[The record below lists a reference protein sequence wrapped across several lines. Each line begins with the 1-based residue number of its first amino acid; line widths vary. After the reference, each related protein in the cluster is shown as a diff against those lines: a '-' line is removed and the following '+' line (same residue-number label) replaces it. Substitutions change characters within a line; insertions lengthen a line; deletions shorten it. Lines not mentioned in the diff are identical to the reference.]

1 MSAVTRRR
9 VGVAIT
15 GVVTIFLLFDAVLHV
30 ANVEVVRTSMADL
43 GYRDNLAPVLGVF
56 ELCCIGLYVW
66 RRTEL
71 LGAVLLTGYLGGAI
85 ASNLRVDKPLL
96 STVLFPVYVAAAAW
110 GGLYLR
116 DVSLRLPSSADPE
129 PLLLVRAWL
138 LRRCQRDKQRGTEHG
153 QF

>member
-1 MSAVTRRR
+1 MSAVTGRR
-9 VGVAIT
+9 VGIALT

-43 GYRDNLAPVLGVF
+43 GFRANLAPVLGII

-85 ASNLRVDKPLL
+85 ASNLRVEKPLL

-116 DVSLRLPSSADPE
+116 DTSVRLIVDAIVGRPGAAPRSSATPAE
-129 PLLLVRAWL
+129 VPA
-138 LRRCQRDKQRGTEHG
+138 
-153 QF
+153 